1 MTNEELLAT
10 AEIRL
15 IMATKAGKDTV
26 DLEKAMRTL
35 NHCVEKNLIDGID
48 FARAVLLTE
57 IEELKG

>member
-10 AEIRL
+10 AEVEML
-15 IMATKAGKDTV
+15 KASRQKQDIT
-26 DLEKAMRTL
+26 DLQKAINTL
-35 NHCVEKNLIDGID
+35 AHCIENNLIDGID